1 MATANLTSTLDRTGW
16 SLKATTR
23 GHTVRDLKA
32 DWGRWSAGERTAVFA
47 IAAVWVAA
55 IFAFATMTGV

>member
-1 MATANLTSTLDRTGW
+1 MATVHLTSTLDRTGW

-23 GHTVRDLKA
+23 GRIVRDLKA
-32 DWGRWSAGERTAVFA
+32 DWGRWSASERTVVLA

-55 IFAFATMTGV
+55 IFAFATMTGA